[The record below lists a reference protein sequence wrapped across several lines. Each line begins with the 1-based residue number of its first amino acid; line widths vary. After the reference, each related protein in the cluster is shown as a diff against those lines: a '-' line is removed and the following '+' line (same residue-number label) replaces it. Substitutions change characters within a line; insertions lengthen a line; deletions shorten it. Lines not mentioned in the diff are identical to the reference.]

1 MEELTKNFTENE
13 KRNLT
18 NTKLHCFPEAEFAA
32 EVNDLLI
39 FIAVLNIFLSITAL
53 LGNTLILS
61 ALRKETSLQPASKIL
76 YRNLTITDLCV
87 GVVVQPLIA
96 AYLLSEVNETWIICY
111 YTGLTAF
118 IAGVILCLASLITVT
133 AISVDRLLVLLLG
146 FKYKE
151 AVTRKRANIIV
162 VAIWVLS
169 IVGPFS
175 YAYLAITVSICL
187 FTLFFSYTKIFLAVR
202 CYQIH
207 VQSQS
212 EGQPRQAMPL
222 NIVRY
227 RKGVYSALWVLVAM
241 IICYLPLYIAEVLTS
256 QIGMTLSL
264 YIARQ
269 FTTILVLLNS
279 SLNPLF
285 YCWKIREVRQA
296 VKEELR
302 QLFCSSISS

>member
-1 MEELTKNFTENE
+1 MKRGTWQTQNCTVFRRRNSLLKLTTCSSS
-13 KRNLT
+13 LQ
-18 NTKLHCFPEAEFAA
+18 C
-32 EVNDLLI
+32 LI
-39 FIAVLNIFLSITAL
+39 IFLSITAL

-187 FTLFFSYTKIFLAVR
+187 FTLFFSYTKIFLALR

-207 VQSQS
+207 VQSHVS

-222 NIVRY
+222 NMVRY
-227 RKGVYSALWVLVAM
+227 RKGVYSALWVLVAL
-241 IICYLPLYIAEVLTS
+241 IICYLPHYIAEVLTG

-269 FTTILVLLNS
+269 FTTILILLNS
-279 SLNPLF
+279 SLNPLL
-285 YCWKIREVRQA
+285 YCWKISEMRQA
-296 VKEELR
+296 VKETLR
-302 QLFCSSISS
+302 QLFC

>member
-39 FIAVLNIFLSITAL
+39 FIAVLNIFLSITAF
-53 LGNTLILS
+53 LGNTLILA

-87 GVVVQPLIA
+87 GVIVQPLVA

-118 IAGVILCLASLITVT
+118 IAAVILCLASLITVT

-151 AVTRKRANIIV
+151 AVTLKRANIIV

-187 FTLFFSYTKIFLAVR
+187 FTLFFSYTKIFLALR

-207 VQSQS
+207 FQSHVS

-222 NIVRY
+222 NMVRY
-227 RKGVYSALWVLVAM
+227 RKGVYSALWVLVALT
-241 IICYLPLYIAEVLTS
+241 ICYLPHYIAEVLTG
-256 QIGMTLSL
+256 QAGMTLSL

-269 FTTILVLLNS
+269 YTTILVLLNS
-279 SLNPLF
+279 SLNPLL
-285 YCWKIREVRQA
+285 YCWKITEMRQA
-296 VKEELR
+296 VKETLR
-302 QLFCSSISS
+302 QLFC

>member
-39 FIAVLNIFLSITAL
+39 FIAVLNIFLSITAF
-53 LGNTLILS
+53 LGNTLILA

-87 GVVVQPLIA
+87 GVIVQPLIA
-96 AYLLSEVNETWIICY
+96 AYSLSEVNETWIICY

-118 IAGVILCLASLITVT
+118 ISGVILCLASLITVT

-151 AVTRKRANIIV
+151 AVTLKRANIIV

-187 FTLFFSYTKIFLAVR
+187 FTLFFSYTKIFLALR

-207 VQSQS
+207 VQSHVS

-222 NIVRY
+222 NMVRY
-227 RKGVYSALWVLVAM
+227 RKGVYSALWVLVAL
-241 IICYLPLYIAEVLTS
+241 IICYLPHYIAEVLTG
-256 QIGMTLSL
+256 QAGMTLSL

-269 FTTILVLLNS
+269 FTTILILLNS
-279 SLNPLF
+279 SLNPLL
-285 YCWKIREVRQA
+285 YCWKISEMRQA
-296 VKEELR
+296 VKETLR
-302 QLFCSSISS
+302 QLFC

>member
-87 GVVVQPLIA
+87 GVVVQPLGA
-96 AYLLSEVNETWIICY
+96 AYSLSEVNGKWIICY

-118 IAGVILCLASLITVT
+118 ISGVILCLASLITVT
-133 AISVDRLLVLLLG
+133 AISVDRLLALLLG

-151 AVTRKRANIIV
+151 AVTLKRANIIV
-162 VAIWVLS
+162 VAI
-169 IVGPFS
+169 
-175 YAYLAITVSICL
+175 
-187 FTLFFSYTKIFLAVR
+187 
-202 CYQIH
+202 
-207 VQSQS
+207 
-212 EGQPRQAMPL
+212 
-222 NIVRY
+222 
-227 RKGVYSALWVLVAM
+227 
-241 IICYLPLYIAEVLTS
+241 
-256 QIGMTLSL
+256 
-264 YIARQ
+264 
-269 FTTILVLLNS
+269 
-279 SLNPLF
+279 
-285 YCWKIREVRQA
+285 
-296 VKEELR
+296 
-302 QLFCSSISS
+302 

>member
-1 MEELTKNFTENE
+1 MAELTNNFTEND
-13 KRNLT
+13 KRNLR

-39 FIAVLNIFLSITAL
+39 FIAVINIFLSITAL
-53 LGNTLILS
+53 LGNTLILV
-61 ALRKETSLQPASKIL
+61 ALRKVTSLQPASKIL
-76 YRNLTITDLCV
+76 YRNLAITDLCV
-87 GVVVQPLIA
+87 GVIVQPVSA

-111 YTGLTAF
+111 YTGLTSF
-118 IAGVILCLASLITVT
+118 IAGFILCLASLITVT

-146 FKYKE
+146 FKYRE
-151 AVTRKRANIIV
+151 VVTRKRANIIV

-175 YAYLAITVSICL
+175 YAYVAISVSLCL
-187 FTLFFSYTKIFLAVR
+187 FTLFFSYIKIFLALR
-202 CYQIH
+202 YYQTD
-207 VQSQS
+207 VQSQ
-212 EGQPRQAMPL
+212 GQSSQSIPL

-227 RKGVYSALWVLVAM
+227 RKGVYSALWVLVAL
-241 IICYLPLYIAEVLTS
+241 IICYLPHYIAEIVTV
-256 QIGMTLSL
+256 QAGMTLSG

-279 SLNPLF
+279 SLNPLL

-296 VKEELR
+296 AKETLR
-302 QLFCSSISS
+302 QLFSSSINS

>member
-1 MEELTKNFTENE
+1 MEELTKNFTETE

-87 GVVVQPLIA
+87 GVVVQPLVS
-96 AYLLSEVNETWIICY
+96 AYSFSEVNGKWIICY

-118 IAGVILCLASLITVT
+118 ISGVILCLASLITVT
-133 AISVDRLLVLLLG
+133 AISVDRLLALLLG

-151 AVTRKRANIIV
+151 AVTLKRANIIV

-169 IVGPFS
+169 IVGPFCN
-175 YAYLAITVSICL
+175 AYLAITVSICL
-187 FTLFFSYTKIFLAVR
+187 LRYFFLTQKFSSL
-202 CYQIH
+202 C
-207 VQSQS
+207 
-212 EGQPRQAMPL
+212 
-222 NIVRY
+222 
-227 RKGVYSALWVLVAM
+227 
-241 IICYLPLYIAEVLTS
+241 VLTKFMFRVTFLKGNRDK
-256 QIGMTLSL
+256 QCHWIWFDTEKECTVHYGYLLHWLFVIYLIILSK
-264 YIARQ
+264 
-269 FTTILVLLNS
+269 F
-279 SLNPLF
+279 
-285 YCWKIREVRQA
+285 
-296 VKEELR
+296 
-302 QLFCSSISS
+302 

>member
-87 GVVVQPLIA
+87 GVIVQPLGA
-96 AYLLSEVNETWIICY
+96 AYSLSEVNETWIICS

-118 IAGVILCLASLITVT
+118 TSAVILCLASLRAVT

-151 AVTRKRANIIV
+151 SCYSKESKYNSSRYIGLIHCWCIQLRLSCHNCIY
-162 VAIWVLS
+162 LS
-169 IVGPFS
+169 IYVIFFLHKNFPRCALLSNSCSESVWRATETSNATEYRSIQKRSVQCIMGTCCND
-175 YAYLAITVSICL
+175 YLLST
-187 FTLFFSYTKIFLAVR
+187 
-202 CYQIH
+202 
-207 VQSQS
+207 
-212 EGQPRQAMPL
+212 
-222 NIVRY
+222 
-227 RKGVYSALWVLVAM
+227 
-241 IICYLPLYIAEVLTS
+241 
-256 QIGMTLSL
+256 SL
-264 YIARQ
+264 YCRS
-269 FTTILVLLNS
+269 FNKSNRDDFVTLH
-279 SLNPLF
+279 
-285 YCWKIREVRQA
+285 C
-296 VKEELR
+296 
-302 QLFCSSISS
+302 

>member
-13 KRNLT
+13 KTNLT

-39 FIAVLNIFLSITAL
+39 FIAVLNIFLSITAF
-53 LGNTLILS
+53 LGNTLILA
-61 ALRKETSLQPASKIL
+61 ALHKETSLQPASKIL
-76 YRNLTITDLCV
+76 YRNLTITDLCI
-87 GVVVQPLIA
+87 GVIVQPLVA

-118 IAGVILCLASLITVT
+118 IAAVILCLASLITVT

-151 AVTRKRANIIV
+151 AVTLKRANIIV

-187 FTLFFSYTKIFLAVR
+187 FTLFFSYTKIFLALR

-207 VQSQS
+207 VQSHVS

-222 NIVRY
+222 NMVRY
-227 RKGVYSALWVLVAM
+227 RKGVYSALWVLVALT
-241 IICYLPLYIAEVLTS
+241 ICYLPHYIAEVLTG
-256 QIGMTLSL
+256 QAGMTLSL
-264 YIARQ
+264 YTARQ

-279 SLNPLF
+279 SLNPLL
-285 YCWKIREVRQA
+285 YCWKITEMRQA
-296 VKEELR
+296 VKETLR
-302 QLFCSSISS
+302 QLFC

>member
-1 MEELTKNFTENE
+1 MEELTNNFTENE

-18 NTKLHCFPEAEFAA
+18 KTKLHCFPEAEFAA

-87 GVVVQPLIA
+87 GVVVQPLGA
-96 AYLLSEVNETWIICY
+96 AYSLSVVNGKWIICY

-118 IAGVILCLASLITVT
+118 ISGVILCLASLVTVT
-133 AISVDRLLVLLLG
+133 AISVDRLLALLLG

-151 AVTRKRANIIV
+151 AVTLKRANIIV

-169 IVGPFS
+169 IVGPFCN
-175 YAYLAITVSICL
+175 AYLAITVSICL
-187 FTLFFSYTKIFLAVR
+187 FTLFFSYTKIFLALR

-207 VQSQS
+207 VQSHIS

-222 NIVRY
+222 NMVRY
-227 RKGVYSALWVLVAM
+227 RKGVYSALWVLVALT
-241 IICYLPLYIAEVLTS
+241 ICYLPHYIVEVLTG
-256 QIGMTLSL
+256 QAGMTLSL

-279 SLNPLF
+279 SLNPLL
-285 YCWKIREVRQA
+285 YCWKISEMRQA
-296 VKEELR
+296 VKETLR
-302 QLFCSSISS
+302 QLFC

>member
-87 GVVVQPLIA
+87 GVIVQPLCA
-96 AYLLSEVNETWIICY
+96 AYSLSEVNKTWIICY

-118 IAGVILCLASLITVT
+118 IAAVILCLASLITVT

-151 AVTRKRANIIV
+151 AVTLKRVNIIV

-175 YAYLAITVSICL
+175 YTYLAITVSICL
-187 FTLFFSYTKIFLAVR
+187 FTLFFSYTKIFLTLR

-207 VQSQS
+207 VQSHVS

-222 NIVRY
+222 NMVRY
-227 RKGVYSALWVLVAM
+227 RKGVYGALWVLVAL
-241 IICYLPLYIAEVLTS
+241 IICYLPHYIAEVLTG
-256 QIGMTLSL
+256 QAGMTLSL
-264 YIARQ
+264 YIAKQ

-279 SLNPLF
+279 SLNPLL
-285 YCWKIREVRQA
+285 YCWKISEMRQA
-296 VKEELR
+296 MKETLR
-302 QLFCSSISS
+302 QLFC

>member
-1 MEELTKNFTENE
+1 MKRGTWQTQNCTVFRRRNSLLKLTTCSSS
-13 KRNLT
+13 LQ
-18 NTKLHCFPEAEFAA
+18 C
-32 EVNDLLI
+32 LI
-39 FIAVLNIFLSITAL
+39 IFLSITAL

-187 FTLFFSYTKIFLAVR
+187 FTLFFSYTKIFLALR

-207 VQSQS
+207 VQSHVS

-222 NIVRY
+222 NMVRY
-227 RKGVYSALWVLVAM
+227 RKGVYSALWVLVAL
-241 IICYLPLYIAEVLTS
+241 IICYLPHYIAEVLTG
-256 QIGMTLSL
+256 QVGMTLSL

-269 FTTILVLLNS
+269 FTTILILLNS
-279 SLNPLF
+279 SLNPLL
-285 YCWKIREVRQA
+285 YCWKISEMRQA
-296 VKEELR
+296 VKETLR
-302 QLFCSSISS
+302 QLFC

>member
-87 GVVVQPLIA
+87 GVVVQPLVA

-169 IVGPFS
+169 IVGLFS
-175 YAYLAITVSICL
+175 YAYLAISVSICL
-187 FTLFFSYTKIFLAVR
+187 FTLFFSCTKIFLALR

-207 VQSQS
+207 VQSHVS

-222 NIVRY
+222 NMVRY
-227 RKGVYSALWVLVAM
+227 RKGVYSALWVLVAL
-241 IICYLPLYIAEVLTS
+241 IICYLPHYIAEVLTS
-256 QIGMTLSL
+256 QAGMTLSL

-269 FTTILVLLNS
+269 FTTILILLNS
-279 SLNPLF
+279 SLNPLL
-285 YCWKIREVRQA
+285 YCWKISEMRQA
-296 VKEELR
+296 VKETLR
-302 QLFCSSISS
+302 QLFC